1 MGKVNLVQKESIN
14 LEVFEF
20 VEFRVGKSKFGIN
33 IKHVREIIE
42 PIPVTVIPH
51 SHDFVEGIIQLRGD
65 VIPVIDFKKVIGVSG
80 ASDDIEA
87 KYIISEF
94 NGITVALD
102 VTAVTQIERINY
114 SEIEAS
120 SDMYEGST
128 VPVTGVIKRDEGMIL
143 LVDFEKIIAEQFM

>member
-1 MGKVNLVQKESIN
+1 MNIVQKVSLK

-20 VEFRVGKSKFGIN
+20 VEFRVEKSKFGIN

-51 SHDFVEGIIQLRGD
+51 SHAFVEGIIQLRGD
-65 VIPVIDFKKVIGVSG
+65 VIPVIDFKKVIGVPGES
-80 ASDDIEA
+80 ADSEA

-114 SEIEAS
+114 SEIEAA

-128 VPVTGVIKRDEGMIL
+128 VPVTGVIKRDDGMIL
-143 LVDFEKIIAEQFM
+143 LVDFEKIIAEQFK